1 MKPAA
6 AADRA
11 DFALT
16 LTPTGEALHLIPRIA
31 VLGVGCKRGTTA
43 EKLETAFAAFCAERH
58 FAPQGIVRAASIDLK
73 KDEPG
78 LAAFCRAHGWKM
90 DFYTAAA
97 LRTAKGRFTSSGFV
111 QSITGVDNV
120 CERAAVLAADGVLF
134 IPKWARDGVTLAVAL
149 AQYLTAQ
156 AQTALQAADV
166 LCGYTVYIDLV
177 RPLYPDKEVYA
188 TGMTREI
195 DRCRWALETA
205 KGGKTVALVC
215 SGDAGVYGMASPL
228 LELAEHCPEVEVEIV
243 PGLTAALSGAAVL
256 GAPLA
261 HDFCVIS
268 LSDRLTPWAVI
279 EKRLACAAAG
289 DFCLALYNPSS
300 RGRADYL
307 QKAVRIL
314 RDNGKGP
321 DTVCGLVRCIG
332 RDGQTATLAELEDTA
347 VDMFTTVFVGNAATQ
362 ILHGRMVT
370 PRGYRGV

>member
-1 MKPAA
+1 MMN
-6 AADRA
+6 RS
-11 DFALT
+11 LVYVV
-16 LTPTGEALHLIPRIA
+16 G
-31 VLGVGCKRGTTA
+31 LG
-43 EKLETAFAAFCAERH
+43 
-58 FAPQGIVRAASIDLK
+58 
-73 KDEPG
+73 PG
-78 LAAFCRAHGWKM
+78 
-90 DFYTAAA
+90 
-97 LRTAKGRFTSSGFV
+97 S
-111 QSITGVDNV
+111 
-120 CERAAVLAADGVLF
+120 
-134 IPKWARDGVTLAVAL
+134 

-188 TGMTREI
+188 TGMTREL

-279 EKRLACAAAG
+279 EKRLVCAAAG
-289 DFCLALYNPSS
+289 ISVWRSTTRRPKAAPTTCK
-300 RGRADYL
+300 GRSHSAG
-307 QKAVRIL
+307 QRQ
-314 RDNGKGP
+314 GP

-332 RDGQTATLAELEDTA
+332 RDGQTARLLTLAELEDTA